1 MAAPMKTSELIFEI
15 RSDLA
20 KFNEFHT
27 IEELMQINSRI
38 ERNAKE
44 MRRRRDRFNPDHTAL
59 INTLEKYGF

>member
-1 MAAPMKTSELIFEI
+1 MAAPMKTSELIYEI
-15 RSDLA
+15 RRDLER
-20 KFNEFHT
+20 FNEFHT
-27 IEELMQINSRI
+27 IEEIIPINNRL